1 MVRMCF
7 SSRLS
12 ILSNLAEDR
21 KSLFMRFPHDLQLTH
36 KGNTMFTSPL
46 TEEEKQRRRQL
57 TDYATKLTLLAA
69 SVGLV
74 LELFFY
80 LTILSPE
87 QRITDRGLH
96 LLISGTAMAL
106 GVLAIMLGVN
116 RLKMIPYWI
125 GSIAFLLSL
134 TVLALFADTPD
145 QVMNGRSTMIF
156 MIPILL
162 SGVLLHAY
170 ATFIFTSVMILI
182 FAVYSTIIPGASLN
196 PFNVVFFYLFSGLVS
211 IVLRSLEKSTCQV
224 RREAAQ
230 SETILSA
237 LRGGYILT
245 DSQYRILR
253 LNERTS
259 PILPLARRDANL
271 LEVIKGPGVQ
281 ISEED
286 RKRLVDVVTGVE
298 AEEVHVRV
306 SDKDYFAAN
315 IYIPSNREH
324 LIFLRDITAEMEI
337 DRLKDTALAM
347 VSHELRTPLT
357 AIRGHAEMA
366 LREPYTAVSNATRIL
381 LNTQRLLI
389 MVENLLSQSR
399 LRTGKTKNIPA
410 PTNVDTV
417 FRVVYS
423 LLASEAKEKKLDF
436 GISVDENIPILMV
449 DAVLL
454 QQILTNLAS
463 NAIKFTAR
471 GKVIMTATM
480 PDPEHWNISVTDTGP
495 GIPASKRSEIF
506 KEFFQAQAGTVY
518 DRTHQ
523 GTGLGLSIV
532 QGLTEQMG
540 GKLTLQSEEGAGSNF
555 SICFPLVL
563 PKEVTRRR
571 K

>member
-1 MVRMCF
+1 V
-7 SSRLS
+7 
-12 ILSNLAEDR
+12 
-21 KSLFMRFPHDLQLTH
+21 
-36 KGNTMFTSPL
+36 
-46 TEEEKQRRRQL
+46 
-57 TDYATKLTLLAA
+57 
-69 SVGLV
+69 
-74 LELFFY
+74 
-80 LTILSPE
+80 
-87 QRITDRGLH
+87 
-96 LLISGTAMAL
+96 
-106 GVLAIMLGVN
+106 LGVN
-116 RLKMIPYWI
+116 RLKRIPYWVAPTLYLI
-125 GSIAFLLSL
+125 ILTFLTLYSD
-134 TVLALFADTPD
+134 TALHLI
-145 QVMNGRSTMIF
+145 NGPASMIL

-162 SGVLLHAY
+162 SGVLIHAY
-170 ATFIFTSVMILI
+170 APFFFSSLLAVSLVIHAAAHPEVGFSPFTFI
-182 FAVYSTIIPGASLN
+182 
-196 PFNVVFFYLFSGLVS
+196 FFYLFAALVFIILRGLD
-211 IVLRSLEKSTCQV
+211 RSNEAV

-245 DSQYRILR
+245 DRNHRILR

-259 PILPLARRDANL
+259 SFFPLARRDANL
-271 LEVIKGPGVQ
+271 LDVIQDPNIQ

-286 RKRLVDVVTGVE
+286 RKRLVDVVSGVGPD
-298 AEEVHVRV
+298 EVHVKV
-306 SDKDYFAAN
+306 CDKDYFAAN

-410 PTNVDTV
+410 PTNIETV

-423 LLASEAKEKKLDF
+423 LLASEAKEKKLEF
-436 GISVDENIPILMV
+436 EMSVDENIPILLV

-454 QQILTNLAS
+454 QQILTNLAC
-463 NAIKFTAR
+463 NAIKFTSR
-471 GKVIMTATM
+471 GKVTMAAVM
-480 PDPEHWNISVTDTGP
+480 PDPDHWSISVHDTGP
-495 GIPASKRSEIF
+495 GIPTSKRAEIF

-518 DRTHQ
+518 DRPHQ

-532 QGLTEQMG
+532 KGLVEQMG
-540 GKLTLQSEEGAGSNF
+540 GTLTLQSEEGIGSNF
-555 SICFPLVL
+555 SIRFPLVI
-563 PKEVTRRR
+563 PKEITRKR
-571 K
+571 KQNG

>member
-1 MVRMCF
+1 MF
-7 SSRLS
+7 SSL
-12 ILSNLAEDR
+12 LA
-21 KSLFMRFPHDLQLTH
+21 
-36 KGNTMFTSPL
+36 
-46 TEEEKQRRRQL
+46 EEEKGHRRQL
-57 TDYATKLTLLAA
+57 TGYAIKLTLLAA
-69 SVGLV
+69 GIGLL

-80 LTILSPE
+80 WLILSPQ
-87 QRITDRGLH
+87 QRAADQGLH
-96 LLISGTAMAL
+96 LLLSVTALSL
-106 GVLAIMLGVN
+106 GFLAIMLGVN
-116 RLKMIPYWI
+116 RLKIIPYWV
-125 GSIAFLLSL
+125 GSTAFLLAL
-134 TVLALFADTPD
+134 TVLTLFSDTPE
-145 QVMNGRSTMIF
+145 QVTNGRSTMIF

-162 SGVLLHAY
+162 SGVLMHAY
-170 ATFIFTSVMILI
+170 ATFVFTSVVMLVFI
-182 FAVYSTIIPGASLN
+182 AYSWSIPGIPLN

-245 DSQYRILR
+245 DGHHRILR

-259 PILPLARRDANL
+259 SFFPLARRDANL
-271 LEVIKGPGVQ
+271 LDVIKDPNIQ

-286 RKRLVDVVTGVE
+286 RKRLVDVVTGVGPG
-298 AEEVHVRV
+298 EVHVKV

-324 LIFLRDITAEMEI
+324 LIFLRDITAEIEI

-399 LRTGKTKNIPA
+399 LRTGKTKNMPA
-410 PTNVDTV
+410 PTNIETV

-423 LLASEAKEKKLDF
+423 LLASEAKEKKLGF
-436 GISVDENIPILMV
+436 EMNVDTNIPILMV

-454 QQILTNLAS
+454 QQILTNLAC
-463 NAIKFTAR
+463 NAIKFTST
-471 GKVIMTATM
+471 GKITMTATM
-480 PDPEHWNISVTDTGP
+480 PDPEHWSISLSDTGP
-495 GIPASKRSEIF
+495 GIPASKRAEIF
-506 KEFFQAQAGTVY
+506 KEFFQAEAVSVY
-518 DRTHQ
+518 ARPHQ

-532 QGLTEQMG
+532 KGLVEQMG
-540 GKLTLQSEEGAGSNF
+540 GTLTLQSEEGVGSNF
-555 SICFPLVL
+555 SICFPLVI
-563 PKEVTRRR
+563 PKEITRKR
-571 K
+571 KQNG